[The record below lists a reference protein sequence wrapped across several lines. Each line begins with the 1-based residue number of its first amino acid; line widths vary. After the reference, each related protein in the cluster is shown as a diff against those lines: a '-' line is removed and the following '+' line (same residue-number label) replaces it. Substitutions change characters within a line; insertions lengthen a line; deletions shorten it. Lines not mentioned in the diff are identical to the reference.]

1 MKIDHDYPLEIA
13 RLAHQQGAK
22 HFLVISAIGANK
34 DSLFFYS
41 RVKGLMEEDIRT
53 IPFETI
59 SVFRPSLIDGE
70 RKEVRVMEEL
80 SLKIGRSLGRIMK
93 GSLEKYKPIPATSLA
108 RAICHT
114 AKVASPG
121 IHHYSGLEIEN
132 ISSRYGY

>member
-53 IPFETI
+53 ILFETI

-70 RKEVRVMEEL
+70 RKEDRVMEEL
-80 SLKIGRSLGRIMK
+80 SLNIGRSLGRIMK
-93 GSLEKYKPIPATSLA
+93 GSLEKYKRSDE
-108 RAICHT
+108 HT
-114 AKVASPG
+114 TELQ
-121 IHHYSGLEIEN
+121 YLMR
-132 ISSRYGY
+132 ISYAVY